1 MDNIK
6 KLKKEI
12 GRVCSHFACRNDCSR
27 EESCIAIE
35 RDLKMWIDEN
45 LKPSDNSSS
54 KKYCYEIGCRF
65 RDSPY
70 YECLKVNCELR
81 KSSPS

>member
-6 KLKKEI
+6 KLKKEV

-45 LKPSDNSSS
+45 LTKHNIR
-54 KKYCYEIGCRF
+54 KIQ
-65 RDSPY
+65 SPK
-70 YECLKVNCELR
+70 EKWQKELDR
-81 KSSPS
+81 LMGE